1 MSAPGN
7 TSRQGHA
14 VSSPPQAASPADL
27 PALRLEGPVRR
38 IGGGYETDVFLSAD
52 RRFALKLKRGVASV
66 GAAIAQAREL
76 RAVAE
81 RFRRHLGSG
90 HTVTND
96 YLVVAAD
103 GGCRLLTIQPFL
115 NGARGLDMLS
125 LDTLTEG
132 ERASLVRQL
141 GSIVAGSGACFR
153 STGTLP
159 DLYGTGT
166 GEAAHA
172 RRRDAHWALH
182 EIWHLVAERPL
193 LTSYNL
199 LFTQDE
205 RLVLVDEDPICHG
218 GLLCH
223 LIYWARALLLWRDR
237 WQVEA
242 LGRGAP

>member
-1 MSAPGN
+1 M
-7 TSRQGHA
+7 
-14 VSSPPQAASPADL
+14 
-27 PALRLEGPVRR
+27 ALRFEGPVRR
-38 IGGGYETDVFLSAD
+38 IGGGYETDVFLSGD
-52 RRFALKLKRGVASV
+52 CRFALKLKRGVASV

-81 RFRRHLGSG
+81 RFRGHLGPR

-96 YLVVAAD
+96 YLVVAAN
-103 GGCRLLTIQPFL
+103 GGCRLLAIQPFL
-115 NGARGLDMLS
+115 DGARGLDTLS
-125 LDTLTEG
+125 LDTLTER

-141 GSIVAGSGACFR
+141 GSIVAGSEACFR
-153 STGTLP
+153 ATGTLP

-166 GEAAHA
+166 REAAHA
-172 RRRDAHWALH
+172 RRRDMRWALH
-182 EIWHLVAERPL
+182 EIWHLVFEQPL

-237 WQVEA
+237 WQVKA
-242 LGRGAP
+242 LGRGAHNACNA